1 MSSNIIEHF
10 FVAGPRGD
18 PGQRGLTGPPGIR
31 GPQGIQGER
40 GEKGDRGNDSDNVEF
55 IKKNTLWCADGQFC
69 DLPEGKY
76 INSSINIRQ
85 GNLTVRGLAGV
96 GVDVPKE
103 KLDVNGSVNL
113 KTNEAYRCNRN
124 WLIGQNDKND
134 IIVGDDNLENNLI
147 FRSSRGSHVL
157 FRTDG
162 LTGFNNPNPSEVLD
176 IIGNINISID
186 NSYKIGT
193 YDVISVDMKSQVV
206 KFGTDKV
213 PLNYAFQ
220 TQDKIPLV
228 ITSDGKIGINT
239 ILPQTTMTINANE
252 SGFNN
257 GLLINNS
264 FAFGKDRGTAGSR
277 VSFQRSDLINGNL
290 MNVNMSCI
298 EGGNIDE
305 EDPRGGFLKFY
316 VNPSNE
322 TGLVPA
328 LTILP
333 DTSAVFEDTVSADA
347 YYAGDRGYLKKSSI
361 RYKKDVYHIKDALRT
376 IEKLDGRIYKSK
388 KTHKINSGFI
398 AEEVNKVLPH
408 VVGKD
413 QDHQPDNIEY
423 ASLLPYLVES
433 IKELKNQND
442 YLIREI
448 NHLNKK
454 IIY

>member
-1 MSSNIIEHF
+1 
-10 FVAGPRGD
+10 
-18 PGQRGLTGPPGIR
+18 
-31 GPQGIQGER
+31 
-40 GEKGDRGNDSDNVEF
+40 
-55 IKKNTLWCADGQFC
+55 
-69 DLPEGKY
+69 
-76 INSSINIRQ
+76 
-85 GNLTVRGLAGV
+85 
-96 GVDVPKE
+96 
-103 KLDVNGSVNL
+103 
-113 KTNEAYRCNRN
+113 
-124 WLIGQNDKND
+124 
-134 IIVGDDNLENNLI
+134 
-147 FRSSRGSHVL
+147 
-157 FRTDG
+157 
-162 LTGFNNPNPSEVLD
+162 
-176 IIGNINISID
+176 
-186 NSYKIGT
+186 
-193 YDVISVDMKSQVV
+193 MKSQVV

-220 TQDKIPLV
+220 TQGKVPLV
-228 ITSDGKIGINT
+228 ITSDGKIGVNT
-239 ILPQTTMTINANE
+239 VLPQTTMTINANE

-333 DTSAVFEDTVSADA
+333 DTSAVFENTVSADA
-347 YYAGDRGYLKKSSI
+347 YYAGDRGYLRKSSI
-361 RYKKDVYHIKDALRT
+361 RYKKDINQIKNALST
-376 IEKLDGRIYKSK
+376 IERLDGRIYKSR
-388 KTHKINSGFI
+388 KTQKINSGFI

-408 VVGKD
+408 IVGKNEN
-413 QDHQPDNIEY
+413 QQPDNIEY
-423 ASLLPYLVES
+423 TSILPYLVES
-433 IKELKNQND
+433 IKELKKQND
-442 YLIREI
+442 YLIREL